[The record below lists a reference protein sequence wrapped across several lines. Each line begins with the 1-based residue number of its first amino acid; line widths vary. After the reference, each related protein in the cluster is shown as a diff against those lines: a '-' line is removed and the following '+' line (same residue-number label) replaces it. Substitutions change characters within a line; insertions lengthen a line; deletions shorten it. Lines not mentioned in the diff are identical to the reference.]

1 MVELVSKGAV
11 PEQHQVGPGS
21 RGMVGQHWPGLGG
34 QAPSGSRGGRKREPR
49 HAGSVLAAM
58 LFGRDAG
65 AGMQLLARSFHGNS
79 SAGCCSLTAV
89 GDAEIA
95 LPIDPAPSSPRL
107 AEV

>member
-1 MVELVSKGAV
+1 MLV
-11 PEQHQVGPGS
+11 
-21 RGMVGQHWPGLGG
+21 
-34 QAPSGSRGGRKREPR
+34 
-49 HAGSVLAAM
+49 
-58 LFGRDAG
+58 GRDAG
-65 AGMQLLARSFHGNS
+65 SGMRLLARSFHGNG

>member
-1 MVELVSKGAV
+1 MNTG
-11 PEQHQVGPGS
+11 QV
-21 RGMVGQHWPGLGG
+21 LGG
-34 QAPSGSRGGRKREPR
+34 KPPRGPVAGGEGSPDTQ
-49 HAGSVLAAM
+49 AGSVLAAM
-58 LFGRDAG
+58 LVGRDAG
-65 AGMQLLARSFHGNS
+65 AGMQLLARSFHGNG